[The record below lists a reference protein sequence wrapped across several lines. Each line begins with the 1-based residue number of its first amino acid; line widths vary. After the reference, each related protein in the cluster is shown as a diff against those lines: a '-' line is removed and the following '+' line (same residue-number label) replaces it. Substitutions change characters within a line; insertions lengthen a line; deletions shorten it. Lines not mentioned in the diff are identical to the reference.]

1 MAKSRK
7 KAQVSTEY
15 IIVVGFIIFLIIS
28 TLGVAFFYANKIT
41 DKIKMDQIENYANKL
56 ISSSERVLYAGKPS
70 RTVVNAYLPAGVNG
84 LDIIENSLVF
94 NVSTSTG
101 MTRIAFTSNVVIE
114 GSLSKS
120 EGVKR
125 ISIVAEEDK
134 AVLNEI

>member
-114 GSLSKS
+114 GGLSKS